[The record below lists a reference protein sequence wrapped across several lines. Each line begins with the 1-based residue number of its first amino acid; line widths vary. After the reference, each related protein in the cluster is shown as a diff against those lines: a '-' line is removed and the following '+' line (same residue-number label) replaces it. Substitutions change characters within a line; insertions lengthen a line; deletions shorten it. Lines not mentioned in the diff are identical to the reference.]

1 MEIQEYN
8 GTSLA
13 YMGDAVMSLYV
24 RELLLSK
31 GYQKSKD
38 LQKFSEAWVSA
49 KAQAGF
55 LNQLETEGFFTEE
68 EWAIVLRGRNT
79 NPKSKA
85 KNADVI
91 TYRKATNPICMLRLI
106 SERLSLRKYAERWCR
121 YCLCPFWP
129 CCALHIYRHC
139 PCA

>member
-38 LQKFSEAWVSA
+38 LQKFSEGWVSA

-91 TYRKATNPICMLRLI
+91 TYRKATGLEAVFGWLYLMKKE
-106 SERLSLRKYAERWCR
+106 ERLLQLWQRIV
-121 YCLCPFWP
+121 
-129 CCALHIYRHC
+129 ALGDVK
-139 PCA
+139 

>member
-1 MEIQEYN
+1 MEIKEYN

-13 YMGDAVMSLYV
+13 YMGDAVMSLFV
-24 RELLLSK
+24 RKMLLAK

-38 LQKFSEAWVSA
+38 LQKMSERWVSA
-49 KAQAGF
+49 RAQAAF
-55 LNQLETEGFFTEE
+55 LNQLEKEGFFSEE

-91 TYRKATNPICMLRLI
+91 TYRKATGLEAIIGWFYLTDETARLD
-106 SERLSLRKYAERWCR
+106 
-121 YCLCPFWP
+121 
-129 CCALHIYRHC
+129 ALWQRIVEIGEQ
-139 PCA
+139 

>member
-91 TYRKATNPICMLRLI
+91 TYRKATGLEAVFGWLYLMKKKNGFY
-106 SERLSLRKYAERWCR
+106 SYGN
-121 YCLCPFWP
+121 
-129 CCALHIYRHC
+129 ALLH
-139 PCA
+139 

>member
-1 MEIQEYN
+1 MDIQEYN

-24 RELLLSK
+24 RQLLLAK

-38 LQKFSEAWVSA
+38 LQKLSEGWVSA
-49 KAQAGF
+49 KAQASF
-55 LNQLETEGFFTEE
+55 LNQLETEGFFTDE
-68 EWAIVLRGRNT
+68 EWSVVLRGRNT

-91 TYRKATNPICMLRLI
+91 TYRKATGLEAIFGWLYLVQKE
-106 SERLSLRKYAERWCR
+106 ERLQQLWQRIV
-121 YCLCPFWP
+121 
-129 CCALHIYRHC
+129 ALGEQK
-139 PCA
+139 